1 MILKIIHYCWFGG
14 SEEPESVQE
23 YDKKV
28 LFLTNE
34 LYPNLNANSEIAYR
48 IARCLRANYDCD
60 ITIMG
65 YNIAA
70 EDTVPLDPDGIN
82 SINIHSLS
90 KYYSLHLR
98 YHTPIGRITHYIQ
111 YPDCF
116 RYFLRRKLRDNYAE
130 CKEIIKALQKVLK
143 HERYDCIIAFSYPW
157 SLLEALT
164 RVKTDIPFI
173 AYKLDPWS
181 NNSNIEYDQRHITDE
196 RNADNAAAAIITT
209 DLIKNDYPYNAG
221 CDVLQKMH
229 VLKFPNI
236 INYGNA
242 CNDMFFKPDQ
252 IHCLFAGKLYKSIRE
267 PKYTFKLFERLF
279 NKKIV
284 LHVFGYYYNENE
296 PKEQLPE
303 NVIYHGSVSSDEV
316 TILMQS
322 ADILVNIGNSIT
334 NMMPS
339 KLLTYFSLGKPVLNI
354 IKNEECPTLPY
365 MEKYPLGLSV
375 LETDEPTLEDVKR
388 VEQFILNNKG
398 RSIPFDT
405 VKELYYDC
413 TPEYVC
419 EKVYEI
425 ISKVV
430 KDKKGEIP
438 SNGPII

>member
-143 HERYDCIIAFSYPW
+143 HERYDCIIAFS
-157 SLLEALT
+157 
-164 RVKTDIPFI
+164 F
-173 AYKLDPWS
+173 
-181 NNSNIEYDQRHITDE
+181 
-196 RNADNAAAAIITT
+196 
-209 DLIKNDYPYNAG
+209 
-221 CDVLQKMH
+221 
-229 VLKFPNI
+229 
-236 INYGNA
+236 
-242 CNDMFFKPDQ
+242 
-252 IHCLFAGKLYKSIRE
+252 
-267 PKYTFKLFERLF
+267 
-279 NKKIV
+279 
-284 LHVFGYYYNENE
+284 
-296 PKEQLPE
+296 
-303 NVIYHGSVSSDEV
+303 
-316 TILMQS
+316 
-322 ADILVNIGNSIT
+322 
-334 NMMPS
+334 
-339 KLLTYFSLGKPVLNI
+339 
-354 IKNEECPTLPY
+354 
-365 MEKYPLGLSV
+365 
-375 LETDEPTLEDVKR
+375 
-388 VEQFILNNKG
+388 
-398 RSIPFDT
+398 
-405 VKELYYDC
+405 
-413 TPEYVC
+413 
-419 EKVYEI
+419 
-425 ISKVV
+425 
-430 KDKKGEIP
+430 
-438 SNGPII
+438 